1 VETVYDSEGQFLGR
15 FAEVFGD
22 PTRRS
27 IYQYVRGAG
36 EPLSASEVASPFGLH
51 RTVARAHLEKLAGA
65 GLLEIGTRRRAKGGR
80 PAKTY
85 APVSSRVEVMLPP
98 RRYERLSRLLLR
110 LVGDSMEPA
119 AAEAAAVSLGRAY
132 GEEAALDLAGEG
144 VAPPVR
150 LTPQA
155 LAGWLNAGG
164 YGVRLGDGAPGLLV
178 VEVTNCVYH
187 ELAAEYPKVVCGFDR
202 GMLCG
207 LLGAGDG
214 EHRQT
219 HDISLGD
226 DYCRHEFRL

>member
-1 VETVYDSEGQFLGR
+1 METAYDNEGQFLGR

-36 EPLSASEVASPFGLH
+36 EPLSASEVAMPFGLH

-65 GLLEIGTRRRAKGGR
+65 GLLEIGTRRRAQGGR

-85 APVSSRVEVMLPP
+85 SLVSSRVEVMLPP

-119 AAEAAAVSLGRAY
+119 AAEAAAAALGRTY
-132 GEEAALDLAGEG
+132 GEETALELAGDG
-144 VAPPVR
+144 VSPRVR

-155 LAGWLNAGG
+155 LVGWLNDGG
-164 YGVRLGDGAPGLLV
+164 YGVRLGGGAPGLLV
-178 VEVTNCVYH
+178 IEVTNCVYH
-187 ELAAEYPKVVCGFDR
+187 ELATEYPKVVCGFDR

-214 EHRQT
+214 QHLQT
-219 HDISLGD
+219 HDIGLGD
-226 DYCRHEFRL
+226 AYCRHEFRL